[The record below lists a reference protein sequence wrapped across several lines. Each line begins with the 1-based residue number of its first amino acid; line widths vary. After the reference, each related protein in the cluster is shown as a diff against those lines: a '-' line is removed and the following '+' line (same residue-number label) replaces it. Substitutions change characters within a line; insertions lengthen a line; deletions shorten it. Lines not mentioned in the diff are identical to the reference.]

1 MTATFPSLRAASPV
15 DAVLLAV
22 VGAAGDTGTGSV
34 ALDGDTR
41 VRVHVERGTIT
52 FAEAPDVPFLGDRL
66 VNSRLVA
73 ADDWDAVLLPDGDTG
88 VANRVAAHGLV
99 PPTVFAAVVASAT
112 LDALDLLTGPGDL
125 RAQALDDDADWLRS
139 PLRLEPAV
147 VARELAA
154 RRRRREQA
162 ERRLGV
168 ALGPG
173 TVVESHRDADR
184 ARPGSATVLD
194 LARTSGRSLHEVCE
208 EVAGLVEAGEC
219 VVSPP
224 VPRPAQ
230 RRRHVSRTAPSEVR
244 SAGPAPA
251 VRGGP
256 LPRRTPGAEVPAP
269 GEPGDDILGRPFTE
283 PDSDTLH
290 RVLRGLGGV

>member
-1 MTATFPSLRAASPV
+1 MTATFPSLHPASPV

-22 VGAAGDTGTGSV
+22 VGAAGPMGTGSV
-34 ALDGDTR
+34 ALDADTR

-52 FAEAPDVPFLGDRL
+52 FAEAPEVPFLGDRL

-73 ADDWDAVLLPDGDTG
+73 PDDWDAVLLPDGDTG
-88 VANRVAAHGLV
+88 VADRVADHGLV

-112 LDALDLLTGPGDL
+112 LDALDLLAGPGDV
-125 RAQALDDDADWLRS
+125 RARALDDDADWLRS

-173 TVVESHRDADR
+173 TVVEPLGAGEPAR
-184 ARPGSATVLD
+184 AGSATVLD
-194 LARTSGRSLHEVCE
+194 LARASGRSLHEVCE
-208 EVAGLVEAGEC
+208 EVAGRVEAGDC
-219 VVSPP
+219 VVSTPARP
-224 VPRPAQ
+224 GLRRRSVHRVPGGETRPA
-230 RRRHVSRTAPSEVR
+230 APS
-244 SAGPAPA
+244 PA
-251 VRGGP
+251 VRGAP
-256 LPRRTPGAEVPAP
+256 LPRRTPGLEVPAP
-269 GEPGDDILGRPFTE
+269 SPPGDDILGRPFE
-283 PDSDTLH
+283 QPDSDTLH